1 MMTQLARIRFLP
13 NRGWQL
19 FAFGAFCFLLLLP
32 LASWLALGSPFIWET
47 FARPSI
53 GGLMLLCTAAGLASW
68 WLTWRWGRFPYADVF
83 GSSVTA
89 TLLPFLVVVVILVFS
104 RWWYSRPFLLI
115 TFFGCLV
122 LNFAILYWRSR
133 TPFRVGL
140 VPSAIM
146 SRFVGLPRLQ
156 AQLLEQP
163 LDNLKAVA
171 IVADLH
177 HPHDPMWT
185 RFLAQSV
192 ARGIP
197 ILDAATILEEV
208 TGRVWLERLAH
219 DSTGLLISRLYLGF
233 KRFWETLF
241 LIVISPLWLPVVL
254 MVGLWVRLDSAGPVL
269 FYQNRVGLGGRVFK
283 MVKFRS
289 MRPDSEVDG
298 AQFAAASDD
307 RITRVGKIIRKFRLD
322 ELPQILNI
330 LKGDMAFIGPR
341 PEQSKF
347 AEEFSNTI
355 SFYDARHLVRPG
367 LTGWAQ
373 VVHGYTASE
382 DETRVKL
389 EYDLY
394 YVKHFSFWLDL
405 LIILKTIKVVLTG
418 FGSR

>member
-1 MMTQLARIRFLP
+1 M
-13 NRGWQL
+13 N
-19 FAFGAFCFLLLLP
+19 
-32 LASWLALGSPFIWET
+32 
-47 FARPSI
+47 
-53 GGLMLLCTAAGLASW
+53 
-68 WLTWRWGRFPYADVF
+68 
-83 GSSVTA
+83 
-89 TLLPFLVVVVILVFS
+89 
-104 RWWYSRPFLLI
+104 
-115 TFFGCLV
+115 
-122 LNFAILYWRSR
+122 
-133 TPFRVGL
+133 
-140 VPSAIM
+140 
-146 SRFVGLPRLQ
+146 RFVGLPRLQ
-156 AQLLEQP
+156 VQLLEQP
-163 LDNLKAVA
+163 ITDLDAVA

-177 HPHDPMWT
+177 HSHDPVWT
-185 RFLAQSV
+185 RFLAQSA

-197 ILDAATILEEV
+197 ILDAATFLEEV
-208 TGRVWLERLAH
+208 TGRVWMERLAQ

-241 LIVISPLWLPVVL
+241 LIVVSPLWLPVVL
-254 MVGLWVRLDSAGPVL
+254 IVGLWVRLDSAGPVL
-269 FYQNRVGLGGRVFK
+269 FYQNRVGLGGRIFS
-283 MVKFRS
+283 MIKFRS
-289 MRPDSEVDG
+289 MRPDSESHG

-307 RITRVGKIIRKFRLD
+307 RVTRVGKIIRKFRLD

-330 LKGDMAFIGPR
+330 LRGDMAFIGPR

-373 VVHGYTASE
+373 VVHGYAASE